1 MIGLCGAHRTG
12 KTTLAR
18 AYADQTGAVFIQ
30 SPVSQ
35 VWKELGLDSSKPD
48 FDFKTRLDV
57 QELIL
62 ERLDAEYGKAAG
74 MKAIADRTPI
84 DLLGYTMAEALSN
97 NVTAED
103 MTRFHRYVQ
112 RCFDVLNRR
121 FSVLLLIQPGIALQP
136 DANKGSLNEA
146 YIAHL
151 NSLMFGLSVD
161 ERVRI
166 PHYYMPRATTEPE
179 DRLAALK
186 SAVMRATATSQREY
200 ATQLAE
206 GMQLQ

>member
-18 AYADQTGAVFIQ
+18 AYAQETGTLFVQ

-35 VWKELGLDSSKPD
+35 VWAELGLDPANPD

-57 QELIL
+57 QEVIL
-62 ERLDAEYGKAAG
+62 DRLDAAYSAAAG
-74 MKAIADRTPI
+74 IKAIADRTPI
-84 DLLGYTMAEALSN
+84 DLLGYTMAEALSHS
-97 NVTAED
+97 VTEAD
-103 MTRFHRYVQ
+103 MARFHRYVQ

-121 FSVLLLIQPGIALQP
+121 FSILLLIQPGIPLQL
-136 DANKGSLNEA
+136 DQNKGSLNEA

-166 PHYYMPRATTEPE
+166 PHFYMPRGTVDHA
-179 DRLAALK
+179 DRMAALK
-186 SAVMRATATSQREY
+186 STVVRAIAHVQRDY
-200 ATQLAE
+200 ATQRAE
-206 GMQLQ
+206 GAHLQ